1 MWTSILVCWGEA
13 TNIYIYKQEHTVV
26 NSKKINK
33 WINRIWCFSFQHR
46 GLPLFRKQEAG
57 REYFHRSLT
66 PCLFSTPPLQQAVQS
81 TRSHSQLVRWWRLVR
96 SPFSSHCNAG
106 VTPPFIITDLKSEQQ
121 QKPAK
126 GHIRRTVLRTMPL
139 SQVLLWYLLSSG
151 FCSDFIKM
159 VCFVSTFMFFCL
171 LCCLPYLNF
180 QFYFD
185 SFFAFPCLCPL
196 CSCCWFRAHP
206 PSAVWTS

>member
-81 TRSHSQLVRWWRLVR
+81 THSHSQLVRWWRLVR

-106 VTPPFIITDLKSEQQ
+106 VTPP
-121 QKPAK
+121 P
-126 GHIRRTVLRTMPL
+126 
-139 SQVLLWYLLSSG
+139 LLSLISKVSNNKNLPKATLG
-151 FCSDFIKM
+151 ELCWEQCRCPRFFYGICWVLVSVLISLKWF
-159 VCFVSTFMFFCL
+159 VLFLHSCFSV
-171 LCCLPYLNF
+171 Y
-180 QFYFD
+180 YVV
-185 SFFAFPCLCPL
+185 
-196 CSCCWFRAHP
+196 FRI
-206 PSAVWTS
+206 

>member
-1 MWTSILVCWGEA
+1 M
-13 TNIYIYKQEHTVV
+13 

-33 WINRIWCFSFQHR
+33 WINKIWCFSFQHSS
-46 GLPLFRKQEAG
+46 GNRKQVGNIFTDPSHPAC
-57 REYFHRSLT
+57 T
-66 PCLFSTPPLQQAVQS
+66 QPFSTPPLQQAVQS
-81 TRSHSQLVRWWRLVR
+81 THSHSQLVRWWRLVR

-106 VTPPFIITDLKSEQQ
+106 VTPFINTDLKSEQQ

-151 FCSDFIKM
+151 FCSDLIKI
-159 VCFVSTFMFFCL
+159 VCFVSTFMFFCF

-185 SFFAFPCLCPL
+185 IFFAFPCLCPL
-196 CSCCWFRAHP
+196 CSCCWFWAHP